1 MLIFVN
7 NSFLRIRFIL
17 IAFFYLFVN
26 FLFILK
32 YGEKLNFVS
41 AQIIIYLYIS
51 IVLILFFW
59 FYKISKLN
67 KNLLNFTIIY
77 FIVFL
82 TLINIFINP
91 LYLNVDRWSAMEAG
105 IKSIINGEYPY
116 TALDHLGGRTSNL
129 PGLFLIGLP
138 FYFIGDVG
146 LLQVFTFILM
156 VFSLKYIYQNIKHQ
170 TLIIILFILS
180 PAYLWEIYV
189 KSDLMSNIILA
200 IILMIWIDHRV
211 NANKLINWKL
221 LGLIVGILVLTR
233 IIIVIP
239 LVLTLSY
246 EFFQTTRRNK
256 ANFIFFSLMTMG
268 LLLFITFINCPNF
281 ETLQN
286 YNPLLLQG
294 RISPTWLNLSVL
306 ILPFVIGLKRSNIKF
321 KLWTSMILM
330 GIPITFAF
338 TESLIKNGINKI
350 LFENYFD
357 ISYLGMLLPF
367 TVFLIPYDIIENK
380 NENKF
385 LK

>member
-1 MLIFVN
+1 MD
-7 NSFLRIRFIL
+7 SK
-17 IAFFYLFVN
+17 YLFGLIS
-26 FLFILK
+26 FLFILF
-32 YGEKLNFVS
+32 L
-41 AQIIIYLYIS
+41 IYI
-51 IVLILFFW
+51 
-59 FYKISKLN
+59 
-67 KNLLNFTIIY
+67 NFTI
-77 FIVFL
+77 
-82 TLINIFINP
+82 NP
-91 LYLNVDRWSAMEAG
+91 YSLNVDRWSAMEVG

-116 TALDHLGGRTSNL
+116 TAIDHLGGTTSNL

-156 VFSLKYIYQNIKHQ
+156 VFSLKYFYQNIKNQ

-180 PAYLWEIYV
+180 PAYLWENYV

-200 IILMIWIDHRV
+200 IILMIWINHRV

-233 IIIVIP
+233 IIIFIP

-256 ANFIFFSLMTMG
+256 ANFIFFSLMTMS
-268 LLLFITFINCPNF
+268 LLLFITFNNCPNF

-306 ILPFVIGLKRSNIKF
+306 ILPFVIGLKKSNIKF

-330 GIPITFAF
+330 GIPITYAF
-338 TESLIKNGINKI
+338 IECLIKNGINKV
-350 LFENYFD
+350 LLENYFD

-367 TVFLIPYDIIENK
+367 TVFLIPYYIIENK